1 MADAAGAAVAV
12 PGAAEPVASAMNDAT
27 SATLSPPPP
36 PAPDAAT
43 NLDDH
48 GDGGD
53 NDLALK
59 KSELA
64 LLPSSSDQR
73 GCGDEDGPGN
83 FDCNVCYDTAREP
96 VVTMCGHLYCWPCL
110 YR

>member
-1 MADAAGAAVAV
+1 MADGAAIAV
-12 PGAAEPVASAMNDAT
+12 PDAEPAASLAAMPAP
-27 SATLSPPPP
+27 SSSP
-36 PAPDAAT
+36 PAPDS
-43 NLDDH
+43 NEDD
-48 GDGGD
+48 
-53 NDLALK
+53 LSLK

-64 LLPSSSDQR
+64 LPSPPPPSKH
-73 GCGDEDGPGN
+73 GDDDGPGD